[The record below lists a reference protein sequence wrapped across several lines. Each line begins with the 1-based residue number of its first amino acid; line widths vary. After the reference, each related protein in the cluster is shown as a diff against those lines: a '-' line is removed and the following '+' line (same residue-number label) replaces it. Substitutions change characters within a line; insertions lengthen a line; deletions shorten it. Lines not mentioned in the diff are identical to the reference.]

1 MSSLTPLFE
10 LAAACPYS
18 NVGRL
23 VRPSKLLALSRDPTG
38 SARRWHSRC
47 LVGEDA
53 EAVRFENSSFGFDAF
68 GGAVMSAPE
77 PALRGISACSLNLG

>member
-10 LAAACPYS
+10 LAADCPYS

-23 VRPSKLLALSRDPTG
+23 VRPSKLVALSRDPTG
-38 SARRWHSRC
+38 SARRCHSRC